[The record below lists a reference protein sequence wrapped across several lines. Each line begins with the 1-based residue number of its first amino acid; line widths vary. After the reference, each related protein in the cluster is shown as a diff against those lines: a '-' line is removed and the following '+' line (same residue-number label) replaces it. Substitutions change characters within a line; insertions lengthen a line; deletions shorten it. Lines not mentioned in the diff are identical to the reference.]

1 MLIYSELER
10 VCSGQVTDNLQIN
23 RYIFDSVGTHRRGLA
38 DRTSAKAATC
48 ATAHSLPRR
57 GACSRSSE
65 FVSACPS
72 DGAIKSEFSAT
83 SPILNRFNPQQ
94 Y

>member
-10 VCSGQVTDNLQIN
+10 VCSGQVTDNFQIN
-23 RYIFDSVGTHRRGLA
+23 RYIFDSGGTHRRGLA

-57 GACSRSSE
+57 GARAR
-65 FVSACPS
+65 VR
-72 DGAIKSEFSAT
+72 
-83 SPILNRFNPQQ
+83 LNLCLPVRLMGQ
-94 Y
+94 